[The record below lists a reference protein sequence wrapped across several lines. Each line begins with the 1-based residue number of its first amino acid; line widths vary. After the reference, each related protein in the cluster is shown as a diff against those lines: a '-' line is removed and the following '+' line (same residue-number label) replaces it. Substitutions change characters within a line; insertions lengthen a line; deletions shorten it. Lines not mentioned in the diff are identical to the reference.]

1 VENADTAGAD
11 NATQL
16 LLPIA
21 EQDAAREI
29 AAKSVRLLNC
39 WLGISTK
46 ESLGS
51 TFCADCEYLHDCT
64 VLYTI
69 LDRAEKLH
77 PAARAREV
85 MNRFSIYS
93 DYL

>member
-1 VENADTAGAD
+1 MPSADSAGAD

-29 AAKSVRLLNC
+29 ATKSVRLLNC

-46 ESLGS
+46 EVIGS
-51 TFCADCEYLHDCT
+51 TFCVECEYLHDCYA
-64 VLYTI
+64 LYMM

-85 MNRFSIYS
+85 MARFRIES